1 MALLDTQAMYA
12 GVTSQY
18 LIQQGYTRPG
28 PAYSYRDYDPEALA
42 RLNSLNPRLH
52 SSPEHSHYDLHAR
65 LFVKEERLGGL
76 GGVTEVASYNTA
88 FKPYSQ
94 PSPADQEN
102 VPHHAN
108 QQKVKVLSV
117 SFDPK
122 ASECQMGIVIA

>member
-1 MALLDTQAMYA
+1 MALLDTSQAMYCA

-28 PAYSYRDYDPEALA
+28 PAYSYRDYEPEALA

-52 SSPEHSHYDLHAR
+52 SSPEQPHYDLHAR
-65 LFVKEERLGGL
+65 LFVKEERLAGLGGL

-88 FKPYSQ
+88 FKPYCSAA
-94 PSPADQEN
+94 SPADQEN

-108 QQKVKVLSV
+108 HQKVKVSSV
-117 SFDPK
+117 P
-122 ASECQMGIVIA
+122 

>member
-28 PAYSYRDYDPEALA
+28 PAYSYRDYDNEALA

-52 SSPEHSHYDLHAR
+52 SSPEQPHYDLHAR

-108 QQKVKVLSV
+108 QQKVLKVSQFLSTQKPV
-117 SFDPK
+117 LNGH
-122 ASECQMGIVIA
+122 CHR

>member
-76 GGVTEVASYNTA
+76 GGVTEAASYNTA

-102 VPHHAN
+102 VPQHAN
-108 QQKVKVLSV
+108 QQKVKV

-122 ASECQMGIVIA
+122 ASVRWALSSLNRW